1 MEERKATVQRET
13 RETKVSVEL
22 SLDGTGQYSVN
33 TGNGFF
39 DHLLSQLARH
49 SLMDLTVEAEGDAE
63 KTGWHHTVEDV
74 SIAVGRA
81 LNQALGDGRGIMRM
95 GHSMV
100 PFDETLV
107 QVAVDLSG
115 RAYAIVDTTIDAEMV
130 ESLPAGPRPPLPGIH
145 RDGRPLQP
153 PRDCARG
160 PKQPPQGRSPLQSP
174 SPSPPR
180 RHHPGPPPR
189 GAGAKHQGDH
199 QRVGMRVCGAP
210 VCPQPVTVLLE
221 GNRRANGL
229 SAPSCLD
236 TPALAH
242 VASAR

>member
-130 ESLPAGPRPPLPGIH
+130 ESLPADLVRHSLESIAME
-145 RDGRPLQP
+145 GRFNLH
-153 PRDCARG
+153 A
-160 PKQPPQGRSPLQSP
+160 
-174 SPSPPR
+174 
-180 RHHPGPPPR
+180 
-189 GAGAKHQGDH
+189 
-199 QRVGMRVCGAP
+199 
-210 VCPQPVTVLLE
+210 TVLAGQNSHHKAEALFKGLARALRAAITLDPRQE
-221 GNRRANGL
+221 GQV
-229 SAPSCLD
+229 PS
-236 TPALAH
+236 TKGTI
-242 VASAR
+242 SG

>member
-1 MEERKATVQRET
+1 MSTRTATVKRET

-22 SLDGTGQYSVN
+22 NLDGTGQYSVD

-49 SLMDLTVEAEGDAE
+49 SLMDLTVTAEGDAD

-81 LNQALGDGRGIMRM
+81 LHEALGDGRGIVRM

-115 RAYAIVDTTIDAEMV
+115 RSYAIVDTAIEGGMV
-130 ESLPAGPRPPLPGIH
+130 ESLPADLVRHSLESIAME
-145 RDGRPLQP
+145 GRFNLHATVIAGQN
-153 PRDCARG
+153 
-160 PKQPPQGRSPLQSP
+160 S
-174 SPSPPR
+174 
-180 RHHPGPPPR
+180 HHK
-189 GAGAKHQGDH
+189 AEALYK
-199 QRVGMRVCGAP
+199 
-210 VCPQPVTVLLE
+210 
-221 GNRRANGL
+221 
-229 SAPSCLD
+229 
-236 TPALAH
+236 ALARALRAA
-242 VASAR
+242 VAVDPRQSDQVPSTKGTISG